1 MACDPVDSEQQ
12 LLDDR
17 DGILVDGIT
26 WMSPEQVDL
35 LSEDEKKVVVNKM
48 VTTITVSF
56 DGATNKHQI
65 DVTFSETVA
74 RVLADPAGDLRSL
87 TNRKDPMGSD
97 SMDRC
102 NLLEDAVQQ
111 RGVKKSVGSSIKSA
125 ADLTYPVTVE

>member
-1 MACDPVDSEQQ
+1 
-12 LLDDR
+12 
-17 DGILVDGIT
+17 
-26 WMSPEQVDL
+26 MSPEQVDL
-35 LSEDEKKVVVNKM
+35 LSEDEKKVVVSKM

-65 DVTFSETVA
+65 DVMFTETVA

-111 RGVKKSVGSSIKSA
+111 RGIKKPVGSSIKSA